1 MAISYLYIDLN
12 SFFASCEQ
20 QENPKLRGKPIAVVP
35 LLSDTTSVIA
45 ASYEAKRFGIKTG
58 TKVRDARQMCPGI
71 QFISGNHKTYI
82 QYHHRII
89 EAVESCVPV
98 HSICSID
105 EIACELK
112 GSQRIEANARLL
124 AAHIKKTISEKVG
137 VALTSSI
144 GIGPNI
150 LLSKVAA
157 DMKKPDGL
165 TVIDSVDLPAKLYPL
180 GLEDI
185 PGIGPRMA
193 QRLRLKGITTME
205 ALLGKTEQ
213 QMHALWGGILGERMH
228 RLLRGEHIAIA
239 RSETKSISH
248 QHVLPPKDRNFE
260 GSKMIAMRLAHK
272 AAVRLRKAQFV
283 TRGMR
288 IDIKCLENDYRGGG
302 SGSDAPRF
310 SEDFKFHGS
319 QDTGFFLGLIEDY
332 YLKLPR
338 DIRPIKIN
346 ITYFDFIHEGQH
358 QLSFFEDEK
367 KSKIYQIVDK
377 INEKYGRHTVYPGT
391 LHEQV
396 MSAPTRIAFSRIPE
410 LDEV

>member
-20 QENPKLRGKPIAVVP
+20 QENPKLRGRPIAVIP
-35 LLSDTTSVIA
+35 TQTDTTSVIA
-45 ASYEAKRFGIKTG
+45 ASYEAKKFGVKTG

-71 QFISGNHKTYI
+71 VFISGNHKTYI

-112 GSQRIEANARLL
+112 GSQKIEANARAL
-124 AAHIKKTISEKVG
+124 AMHIKKTISEKVG
-137 VALTSSI
+137 IALTSSI

-150 LLSKVAA
+150 LLAKVAA

-165 TVIDSVDLPAKLYPL
+165 TVVDSNDLPQKLYSL

-193 QRLRLKGITTME
+193 QRLRLKGINTME
-205 ALLGKTEQ
+205 VLLGKTEQ

-228 RLLRGEHIAIA
+228 RLLKGEHIAVG

-248 QHVLPPKDRNFE
+248 QHVLPPKDRNHE
-260 GSKMIAMRLAHK
+260 GSKLIAMKLAHR
-272 AAVRLRKAQFV
+272 AAIRLRKAQFV
-283 TRGMR
+283 ARGMR
-288 IDIKCLENDYRGGG
+288 VDIKCLENDYRSGGG
-302 SGSDAPRF
+302 EAPRY

-319 QDTGFFLGLIEDY
+319 QDTGFFMGLIEDY

-338 DIRPIKIN
+338 DIRPIKVN

-377 INEKYGRHTVYPGT
+377 INEKYGKHTVYPGT
-391 LHEQV
+391 LHEQKS
-396 MSAPTRIAFSRIPE
+396 SASTHIAFSRIPE

>member
-1 MAISYLYIDLN
+1 MAISFLYIDLN

-20 QENPKLRGKPIAVVP
+20 QENPKLRGKPIAVIP
-35 LLSDTTSVIA
+35 TQTDTTSVIA
-45 ASYEAKRFGIKTG
+45 ASYEAKKFGVKTG

-71 QFISGNHKTYI
+71 IFITGNHKTYI

-89 EAVESCVPV
+89 DAVESCVPV

-112 GSQRIEANARLL
+112 GSQKIEENARAL
-124 AAHIKKTISEKVG
+124 AMHIKKTIAEKVG
-137 VALTSSI
+137 VAMTSSI

-150 LLSKVAA
+150 ILSKVAA

-165 TVIDSVDLPAKLYPL
+165 TVVDTKDLPQKLYPL
-180 GLEDI
+180 DINDI
-185 PGIGPRMA
+185 PGIGPRMG
-193 QRLRLKGITTME
+193 QRLRLKGISTME
-205 ALLGKTEQ
+205 KLLSQTEQ
-213 QMHALWGGILGERMH
+213 QMHALWGGILGERMY
-228 RLLRGEHIAIA
+228 RLLKGEQITIT

-248 QHVLPPKDRNFE
+248 QHVLPPKDRNYE
-260 GSKMIAMRLAHK
+260 GSKMIAMKLAHK

-283 TRGMR
+283 ARGMK
-288 IDIKCLENDYRGGG
+288 IDIKCLDDDYRGAGTGG
-302 SGSDAPRF
+302 DAPRF

-319 QDTGFFLGLIEDY
+319 QDTGYFLGLIEEY

-338 DIRPIKIN
+338 NIRPIKIN
-346 ITYFDFIHEGQH
+346 IVYFDFIHEGQH
-358 QLSFFEDEK
+358 QLSFFEDQR
-367 KSKIYQIVDK
+367 KSKIYSIVDK
-377 INEKYGRHTVYPGT
+377 INEKYGKHTVYPGT